1 MLSDIDL
8 SRCMKRG
15 PSAPAPALALLLAS
29 LCLAGCGTASTQM
42 ATPVSSTPIPVQ
54 PATVPSV
61 ASGVALPLPPDAT
74 ISVLAYADRIRVL
87 QGNELTQ
94 EITRLGEAETPGD
107 QLRLAMALV
116 QTRQL
121 YDLVRGQDLLQR
133 VLANNSTE
141 ARALHPLA
149 RLLITRFAEQRRI
162 EDQLDRQGQ
171 QLRDTQRRLDQTN
184 DKLEALKEI
193 ERSLTPR
200 PGASA
205 PAASRNR
212 PRTATQ

>member
-1 MLSDIDL
+1 MLSDIDIPARTRRAVTTANAL
-8 SRCMKRG
+8 LAMCFFAGCSTAVTQPVQQVKAG
-15 PSAPAPALALLLAS
+15 PVAVELQSAPPAV
-29 LCLAGCGTASTQM
+29 
-42 ATPVSSTPIPVQ
+42 TPPQ
-54 PATVPSV
+54 PA
-61 ASGVALPLPPDAT
+61 ADALTP
-74 ISVLAYADRIRVL
+74 VLAYADRIRTL
-87 QGNELTQ
+87 PGNELAQ
-94 EITRLGEAETPGD
+94 EIARLGDAPTPDD
-107 QLRLAMALV
+107 QLRLALALI

-133 VLANNSTE
+133 VLASGSAE

-149 RLLITRFAEQRRI
+149 RLLAARYAEQRRV

-171 QLRDTQRRLDQTN
+171 QLRETQRRLDQTN

-205 PAASRNR
+205 PAASRGR
-212 PRTATQ
+212 ARTAIP